1 MIDYKYILWEKLR
14 KDRGLRTCNF
24 DSDMIRNQPTKKLRL
39 FLVFA
44 NHPDVHRGELAGGG
58 SMAVTVGV
66 SDL

>member
-1 MIDYKYILWEKLR
+1 MIYYKYILREKLQ

-24 DSDMIRNQPTKKLRL
+24 DSDMVRNQLAKKVRL

-44 NHPDVHRGELAGGG
+44 NHPDVHREELAGGG